1 MDLVKMHGVVTSESS
16 SFYHMQASKKKKK
29 VGFFCLFVFKISCK
43 ASIDMQCALL
53 KDKYIE

>member
-1 MDLVKMHGVVTSESS
+1 MHGVVTSESS